1 MRRGILVAL
10 VASLVCACTKVNPLS
25 SLPDLSAVRANL
37 AFTCVH
43 EDDHLPPLDPDADQL
58 FRYGRWLQKQDGPK
72 DFDDIAR
79 YYRIAAAH
87 DHYKANTNLQALVS
101 TGLADSPNAPEE
113 TVDLAIQLVKQG
125 VPGGYYDI
133 AHYLEL
139 GYGLKQNSETAL
151 RYFRKAAD
159 LGSPDAQYYLA
170 EKLDPI
176 DAAPEVALQMYRCSA
191 DQGHGKAAT
200 SLAIGRAVDKVYD
213 EAIKAFQQGVMAGNS
228 QAAWALENGFAV
240 TPENRVLY
248 YLAVPNDPER
258 SRRYK
263 MIGKFLDRNEGLN
276 PKVPDV
282 DQIVPLPPA
291 PLPPWDGT
299 FQWEKEQAAAVPPQK
314 PSDALVEKL
323 AREKNLDPATGLPV
337 APVKSAKAE
346 RVPLGTLVS
355 RGNVCPQDGVWCAEA
370 FDMYSL
376 ETMRR
381 FRKDETMPQ
390 PALNDPPSTP
400 AVNWLPDMR
409 VHRTDAQWIRKAYIH
424 DA

>member
-1 MRRGILVAL
+1 
-10 VASLVCACTKVNPLS
+10 
-25 SLPDLSAVRANL
+25 
-37 AFTCVH
+37 
-43 EDDHLPPLDPDADQL
+43 
-58 FRYGRWLQKQDGPK
+58 
-72 DFDDIAR
+72 
-79 YYRIAAAH
+79 
-87 DHYKANTNLQALVS
+87 
-101 TGLADSPNAPEE
+101 
-113 TVDLAIQLVKQG
+113 
-125 VPGGYYDI
+125 
-133 AHYLEL
+133 
-139 GYGLKQNSETAL
+139 
-151 RYFRKAAD
+151 
-159 LGSPDAQYYLA
+159 
-170 EKLDPI
+170 
-176 DAAPEVALQMYRCSA
+176 
-191 DQGHGKAAT
+191 
-200 SLAIGRAVDKVYD
+200 
-213 EAIKAFQQGVMAGNS
+213 MAGNS
-228 QAAWALENGFAV
+228 QAAFSLENGFAV
-240 TPENRVLY
+240 TPENRDMFYFDVQ
-248 YLAVPNDPER
+248 NDPER

-323 AREKNLDPATGLPV
+323 AREKNLDAATGLPV

-381 FRKDETMPQ
+381 FKKDETMPQ

>member
-1 MRRGILVAL
+1 MRRGILVVL
-10 VASLVCACTKVNPLS
+10 LASLACACTKENPLT

-43 EDDHLPPLDPDADQL
+43 EADHLPPLDSDADQL
-58 FRYGRWLQKQDGPK
+58 FKYARWLQKQDGPK
-72 DFDDIAR
+72 DFSDIAR

-101 TGLADSPNAPEE
+101 TGLADSPNAQKE
-113 TVDLAIQLVKQG
+113 TVDLAVQLVKQG

-139 GYGLKQNSETAL
+139 GYGLMQDSVTAL

-176 DAAPEVALQMYRCSA
+176 DAAPEVALQMYLCAA

-200 SLAIGRAVDKVYD
+200 SMAIGRSTEKFYA
-213 EAIKAFQQGVMAGNS
+213 EALKAFQQGVMAGNR
-228 QAAWALENGFAV
+228 QAAWALENGFEV
-240 TPENRVLY
+240 TPQNRVLY
-248 YLAVPNDPER
+248 YLDVENDPER

-263 MIGKFLDRNEGLN
+263 AIGKFLDDNEGLN

-291 PLPPWDGT
+291 QLPAWDGT
-299 FQWEKEQAAAVPPQK
+299 FQWQKEQDAAKPPQK
-314 PSDALVEKL
+314 PAESLVAKL
-323 AREKNLDPATGLPV
+323 AREKNLDPATGLPL
-337 APVKSAKAE
+337 APAKTAEAE
-346 RVPLGTLVS
+346 RS
-355 RGNVCPQDGVWCAEA
+355 R
-370 FDMYSL
+370 
-376 ETMRR
+376 
-381 FRKDETMPQ
+381 
-390 PALNDPPSTP
+390 
-400 AVNWLPDMR
+400 
-409 VHRTDAQWIRKAYIH
+409 
-424 DA
+424 